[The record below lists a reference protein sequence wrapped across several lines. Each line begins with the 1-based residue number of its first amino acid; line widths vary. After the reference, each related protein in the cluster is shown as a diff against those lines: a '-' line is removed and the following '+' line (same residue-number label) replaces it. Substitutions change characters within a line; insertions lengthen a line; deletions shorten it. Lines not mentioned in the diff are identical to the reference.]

1 MSVDGGRTG
10 FVPRNAAQLGMV
22 YTPSSPDWAVPRQ
35 LDVVLGR
42 YLHGAGGAR
51 RRARFTDSPLAI
63 FPAAT
68 SPSPA
73 LPSLASLES
82 PAMRWPGA
90 SSRCW
95 APDPPPELHPPS
107 PPLLSSAAARPAC
120 ASAWRPGLHGL
131 AALQPSEFAGRRLPA
146 LRTRCRPYVSAC
158 TGRGLGRRHGG
169 SELPAGAAATNAA
182 TRHRPRVGRPHGQAA
197 CHVQFNRLMH
207 FHALPQTPRT
217 RCCPLTAL
225 PPTATLPHHSAPT
238 ALPTTRSAVSWS
250 DPTPGLTAGL
260 HHEVRPH
267 HQGLAL
273 CRVERQVSPVLRPQ
287 EVHQAPPR
295 RQQRPV
301 D

>member
-10 FVPRNAAQLGMV
+10 FVSRNAAQLGMV
-22 YTPSSPDWAVPRQ
+22 YTPSSPHWAVSRQ

-120 ASAWRPGLHGL
+120 ASAWRPGLHGWL
-131 AALQPSEFAGRRLPA
+131 HCNLQNSPAAACLHCARGAVLTSASARAEDSGGATGA
-146 LRTRCRPYVSAC
+146 VSSR
-158 TGRGLGRRHGG
+158 RGLLRRTLRLGTAHVW
-169 SELPAGAAATNAA
+169 AAHTARRRATSNS
-182 TRHRPRVGRPHGQAA
+182 TG
-197 CHVQFNRLMH
+197 
-207 FHALPQTPRT
+207 
-217 RCCPLTAL
+217 
-225 PPTATLPHHSAPT
+225 
-238 ALPTTRSAVSWS
+238 
-250 DPTPGLTAGL
+250 
-260 HHEVRPH
+260 
-267 HQGLAL
+267 
-273 CRVERQVSPVLRPQ
+273 
-287 EVHQAPPR
+287 
-295 RQQRPV
+295 
-301 D
+301 